1 MNKKI
6 LFSFIFI
13 LFSSTM
19 FSQTWEYVDI
29 LSQSVIFVVKSS
41 DGKYRLQVVEIKE
54 DTSSTFNVKRYEKRL
69 DDKYKLNSQ
78 YGEVLFQEFCL
89 TDTNKKLVF
98 VWLKKPDEDGNVL
111 FVHMWDDLED
121 VPQKTTF
128 LKLKK
133 RTS

>member
-1 MNKKI
+1 
-6 LFSFIFI
+6 
-13 LFSSTM
+13 M

-54 DTSSTFNVKRYEKRL
+54 DTSSTFNVKRYEKRV

-98 VWLKKPDEDGNVL
+98 VWLKTPDEDGNVL

-121 VPQKTTF
+121 EPQKTTF